1 MIYTKEQAGR
11 KTIGTLEMAK
21 LFGNEYIRQNAI
33 GAAESISEELM
44 EKHDIFLDLRA
55 IHLVID
61 RNMYLRG
68 VQFGE
73 RYDTVLGF
81 KLPCGERM
89 EKPIAPIPYTS

>member
-44 EKHDIFLDLRA
+44 EKQDIFLDLRV
-55 IHLVID
+55 IQLVIG
-61 RNMYLRG
+61 RNMHLRG
-68 VQFGE
+68 AIWRTIRHG
-73 RYDTVLGF
+73 
-81 KLPCGERM
+81 
-89 EKPIAPIPYTS
+89 S